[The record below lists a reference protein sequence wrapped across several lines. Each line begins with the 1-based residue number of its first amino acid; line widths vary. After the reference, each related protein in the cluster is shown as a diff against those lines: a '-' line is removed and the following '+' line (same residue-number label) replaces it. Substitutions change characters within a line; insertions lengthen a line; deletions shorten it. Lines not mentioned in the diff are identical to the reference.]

1 MRCGAVRC
9 GRSGSGGAADGR
21 GAGGRGVAGTHYSNI
36 GSVLYFLLRLEP
48 FTKLGVDLQAT
59 PFAPTHSCQHA
70 PNALEYP
77 AYCQSTVLQGGAFD
91 HPERLFH
98 SIAQSWQ
105 NCLASRTDLKVHLS
119 SRPLAYLRAS
129 DGACLVSSR
138 LASAKSGPLPSGAL
152 DSGLQTR
159 PGGAAGLV
167 YVRVSIPSRR

>member
-1 MRCGAVRC
+1 MRAERERGRAAERC
-9 GRSGSGGAADGR
+9 
-21 GAGGRGVAGTHYSNI
+21 GAGGRGAAGTHYSNI

-59 PFAPTHSCQHA
+59 PFAPAHSRQST

-105 NCLASRTDLKVHLS
+105 NCLASRTDLKVCYCGHSLTHSRRGFAWRLCSFVS
-119 SRPLAYLRAS
+119 SEDPHPLRNPGLWAADSAGGRSRYGLRAS
-129 DGACLVSSR
+129 
-138 LASAKSGPLPSGAL
+138 
-152 DSGLQTR
+152 
-159 PGGAAGLV
+159 
-167 YVRVSIPSRR
+167 